1 MDTKE
6 FRGFEK
12 RADNVAWQDKS
23 GPCRSTSEANS
34 SGVQLLA
41 VLGLAV
47 LATIGFVGV
56 MLKRPPVAAEKTT
69 AASAVVEPLYDGG
82 LVTEP
87 ARVDRAG
94 EPDVTYMVQ
103 KVANEGAGI
112 VNVIRSRNSGNTT
125 ATTSLSG
132 VR

>member
-1 MDTKE
+1 MWHGKTNQ
-6 FRGFEK
+6 
-12 RADNVAWQDKS
+12 ALVAPLPRRTPAEYS
-23 GPCRSTSEANS
+23 FY
-34 SGVQLLA
+34 A
-41 VLGLAV
+41 VLGLPV

-125 ATTSLSG
+125 AATSLSG